1 MKKLIFA
8 FALITTMFVT
18 ANNGNSVLESSKKE
32 FVTKSNL
39 NAFCRLIQMGQY
51 NAVKIL
57 VEDGIDIEKKSIG
70 LTPLMFAARHNRVDI
85 VNLLIKHGANLNVK
99 SSDRRKIT
107 AMKWA
112 EITNA
117 KESYVVLKKAMRK
130 IEVGKLK
137 RVMN

>member
-1 MKKLIFA
+1 
-8 FALITTMFVT
+8 MFVT

-117 KESYVVLKKAMRK
+117 KESYVVIKEAIGK
-130 IEVGKLK
+130 IKVGKLK

>member
-1 MKKLIFA
+1 
-8 FALITTMFVT
+8 MFVT

-117 KESYVVLKKAMRK
+117 KESYVVLKEAIGK

>member
-1 MKKLIFA
+1 
-8 FALITTMFVT
+8 MFVT

-99 SSDRRKIT
+99 SSDKRKIT
-107 AMKWA
+107 AIKWA

-117 KESYVVLKKAMRK
+117 KESYVVIKEAIGK
-130 IEVGKLK
+130 IKVGKLK